1 VKTRTAAQNVTFKL
15 QDVQQMAERNFAAVT
30 MEGRAAV
37 CRHVRAV
44 GGEYV
49 RREHGMDSDMG
60 RIITNPNGDDDDDND
75 DMSEYSVSCDDN
87 DDIQGV
93 GTIVIDR
100 Q

>member
-1 VKTRTAAQNVTFKL
+1 MKTRTAAQNVTFKL
-15 QDVQQMAERNFAAVT
+15 QDVQQLAERNFAAVT
-30 MEGRAAV
+30 MEERAAV
-37 CRHVRAV
+37 CRHVRVV
-44 GGEYV
+44 GGVYV

-60 RIITNPNGDDDDDND
+60 RIITNPNDDYDD
-75 DMSEYSVSCDDN
+75 DMSEFTVSCDDN